1 MFIVFLNHLSYII
14 EIEENTMKKILL
26 LVFIILLSF
35 AVASCT
41 QEIIHNDDDS
51 HLQLA
56 YIDNYTQLKFLIEE
70 TNDYKNRF
78 YPEVTTDGLESDGST
93 NSNYST
99 TNVQVQG
106 IDEGD
111 IIKVD
116 GERIYTLSY
125 DRFNVID
132 VTTNEMTL
140 QLSKTLETSRSGES
154 YTYYQELYVTDSYV
168 IVVGQRFSYY
178 LQSFDGDTKEGAFI
192 DIAPWYYYGLP
203 ETIVEI
209 YDIES
214 LVITDTFTI
223 TGYLSSS
230 RLINDHLYV
239 LTRQDILIFE
249 DIDPRPQ
256 ITHNT
261 DTYIQPYENIQYIP
275 DASSLENYTNILF
288 LDLED
293 EMNFQL
299 KTYLGQGYWGHTYVT
314 FDSIFFAGN
323 SYNFNEETNTYESIG
338 MLIRYEILEDGS
350 ITFGGFQTYEGYVI
364 NQFAIDQYDETI
376 RLVTTEGWG
385 EDVIN
390 RLYIFKLDFN
400 EREEPVLTL
409 LSLLD
414 EGIGK
419 PGETVRSVRFNEDIV
434 TVVTFE
440 LTDPLYIIDLSDPSN
455 PTITSELEIT
465 GFATYQHPWK
475 NDTLI
480 NIGYET
486 DSNGRII
493 GLKIALFDTS
503 DLFNLTQIGRDV
515 TFLNG
520 EQGWTYSEALYNHKA
535 LLFSETHD
543 FFGFAMTR
551 FQYIQT
557 ETFSTNVYLSE
568 YMLFD
573 VDTENAEAPI
583 SVKATFSHQH
593 FISEHFDLN
602 NDDYQIIYA
611 FHIQRAVYIGNTFYV
626 ISNGG
631 ITSYDLDNLSIMKD
645 ELLLLTV
652 YS

>member
-1 MFIVFLNHLSYII
+1 
-14 EIEENTMKKILL
+14 MKKI
-26 LVFIILLSF
+26 FFSILLF
-35 AVASCT
+35 LLMTGLASCYGD
-41 QEIIHNDDDS
+41 IIHNDDDS

-56 YIDNYTQLKFLIEE
+56 YIDNYEQLKLLVEK
-70 TNDYKNRF
+70 TNLYKTRF
-78 YPEVTTDGLESDGST
+78 FPNITSENLESDGS
-93 NSNYST
+93 NDSDYST

-116 GERIYTLSY
+116 AKRIYTLSY

-132 VTTNEMTL
+132 VTTDEMTL
-140 QLSKTLETSRSGES
+140 LLSKTLETSRSDES
-154 YTYYQELYVTDSYV
+154 YTYYQELYVTERYV

-178 LQSFDGDTKEGAFI
+178 LQSFDGDTKESEFI
-192 DIAPWYYYGLP
+192 DIAPWYFYGLP

-214 LVITDTFTI
+214 LALTNTFTI

-239 LTRQDILIFE
+239 LTRQDILIFD

-256 ITHNT
+256 ITHNA

-275 DASSLENYTNILF
+275 DTSSLENYTNILF

-293 EMNFQL
+293 DMNFEL
-299 KTYLGQGYWGHTYVT
+299 KTYLGQSYWGHTYVT
-314 FDSIFFAGN
+314 FDSIYFAGN
-323 SYNFNEETNTYESIG
+323 SYGFNEETDTYESLG

-350 ITFGGFQTYEGYVI
+350 ITFGGYQTYEGYVI
-364 NQFAIDQYDETI
+364 NQFAIDQYDNTL
-376 RLVTTEGWG
+376 RLVTTDGWG
-385 EDVIN
+385 DDVIN
-390 RLYIFKLDFN
+390 RLYIFKLDLN
-400 EREEPVLTL
+400 EREEPVLRL

-419 PGETVRSVRFNEDIV
+419 PRETVRSVRFNEDIV

-440 LTDPLYIIDLSDPSN
+440 LTDPLYIIDLSDPEN
-455 PTITSELEIT
+455 PEITSELEIT

-480 NIGYET
+480 TIGYET
-486 DSNGRII
+486 NSSGNII

-503 DLFNLTQIGRDV
+503 DLFNLNQIGSSV

-535 LLFSETHD
+535 ILFADMHD
-543 FFGFAMTR
+543 FFGFSMTR
-551 FQYIQT
+551 LQSIQT
-557 ETFSTNVYLSE
+557 ESISINTYLND
-568 YMLFD
+568 YMLFGVD
-573 VDTENAEAPI
+573 VENTTSPLSI
-583 SVKATFSHQH
+583 KATFSHQH
-593 FISEHFDLN
+593 FISEHFNLE
-602 NDDYQIIYA
+602 NDDYRIIYY
-611 FHIQRAVYIGNTFYV
+611 FNILRAVYIGDTFYV

-631 ITSYDLDNLSIMKD
+631 ITSYDLDDLTVMKD

>member
-1 MFIVFLNHLSYII
+1 
-14 EIEENTMKKILL
+14 MKKILL

-520 EQGWTYSEALYNHKA
+520 EHRQSYSEALYNHKA